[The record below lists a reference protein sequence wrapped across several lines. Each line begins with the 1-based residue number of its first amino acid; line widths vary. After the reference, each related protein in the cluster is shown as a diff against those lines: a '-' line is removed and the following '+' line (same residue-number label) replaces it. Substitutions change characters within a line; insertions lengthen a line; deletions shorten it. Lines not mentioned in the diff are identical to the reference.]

1 MKTLNNLTEFNSQLA
16 AAGSRLVV
24 VDFFAEWCGP
34 CKTLA
39 PILANLEKKHKP
51 TIFVKVD
58 VDEAGDVAAKYE
70 VRAMPTIVMI
80 VNKTEVSR
88 VVGAD
93 VAEIQSLIK
102 KHETGDEFSGAG
114 AGQTLG
120 GGAISIITTTTTTT
134 TQQSIDP
141 SKTVEGPGG
150 SCQIQ
155 VRMLDGS
162 LIRGNFEPTHTVRQV
177 HDFVKANLDAR
188 GIQAPGFALMTQFP
202 RVVYE
207 NEALE
212 QSLEAVKLT
221 PRAQLI
227 VRS

>member
-1 MKTLNNLTEFNSQLA
+1 MKTLKNLTEFNSQLA

-39 PILANLEKKHKP
+39 PILANLETKHKP
-51 TIFVKVD
+51 TIFAKVD
-58 VDEAGDVAAKYE
+58 VDEAGDIAAKYE
-70 VRAMPTIVMI
+70 VTVMPTIVMI
-80 VNKTEVSR
+80 VNKTEVGR
-88 VVGAD
+88 VVGAN
-93 VAEIQSLIK
+93 VAEIQTLIK
-102 KHETGDEFSGAG
+102 KHETGDAFSGTG

-120 GGAISIITTTTTTT
+120 GGASSITATATTTL
-134 TQQSIDP
+134 QSADP

-188 GIQAPGFALMTQFP
+188 GVQAPGFALMTQFP

-207 NEALE
+207 NDALE
-212 QSLEAVKLT
+212 QSLEAAKLT

>member
-1 MKTLNNLTEFNSQLA
+1 MSALL
-16 AAGSRLVV
+16 GRPVV
-24 VDFFAEWCGP
+24 LIHYYCPYEPQTTYCTISIFVGGHRCGP

-51 TIFVKVD
+51 TIFAKVD

-70 VRAMPTIVMI
+70 VTAMPTIVFI
-80 VNKTEVSR
+80 VNKTEVAR

-93 VAEIQSLIK
+93 VAQIQSLIK
-102 KHETGDEFSGAG
+102 KHENGDAFSGTG

-120 GGAISIITTTTTTT
+120 GGASSTTTTT
-134 TQQSIDP
+134 TQQPIDP

-162 LIRGNFEPTHTVRQV
+162 VIRGNFEPTHTVRQV
-177 HDFVKANLDAR
+177 HDFVQANLDVR
-188 GIQAPGFALMTQFP
+188 GVDAPGFALMTQFP
-202 RVVYE
+202 RM
-207 NEALE
+207 
-212 QSLEAVKLT
+212 
-221 PRAQLI
+221 
-227 VRS
+227 

>member
-16 AAGSRLVV
+16 AADSRLVV

-51 TIFVKVD
+51 TIFAKVD
-58 VDEAGDVAAKYE
+58 VDKAGDVAAKYE
-70 VRAMPTIVMI
+70 VKAMPTIVMI
-80 VNKTEVSR
+80 VNKTEVAR

-93 VAEIQSLIK
+93 VAQIQSLIK
-102 KHETGDEFSGAG
+102 KHETGDAFSGTG

-120 GGAISIITTTTTTT
+120 GRAGSTITTTTTT
-134 TQQSIDP
+134 TQQPIDP
-141 SKTVEGPGG
+141 SEIVEGPGG

-162 LIRGNFEPTHTVRQV
+162 VIRGNFEPTHTVRQV
-177 HDFVKANLDAR
+177 HDFVKANLDAL
-188 GIQAPGFALMTQFP
+188 GVQAPGFALMTQFP
-202 RVVYE
+202 RV
-207 NEALE
+207 
-212 QSLEAVKLT
+212 
-221 PRAQLI
+221 
-227 VRS
+227 

>member
-1 MKTLNNLTEFNSQLA
+1 MKTISNLAEFNKQLT
-16 AAGSRLVV
+16 AAGPLLVV

-39 PILANLEKKHKP
+39 PILENLEKKHKP
-51 TIFVKVD
+51 TIFAKVD
-58 VDEAGDVAAKYE
+58 VDKAGDVAAKYE
-70 VRAMPTIVMI
+70 VKAMPTIVFF
-80 VNKTEVSR
+80 VNQEEVGR

-93 VAEIQSLIK
+93 VAQIQSLIK
-102 KHETGDEFSGAG
+102 KHETGDAFSGTG

-120 GGAISIITTTTTTT
+120 GSTTTTTATATT
-134 TQQSIDP
+134 TQQPIDP
-141 SKTVEGPGG
+141 TKSAEAPGG

-155 VRMLDGS
+155 IRMLDGS
-162 LIRGNFEPTHTVRQV
+162 VVRGNFEPTHTVRQV

-188 GIQAPGFALMTQFP
+188 GVQAPGFALMTQFP
-202 RVVYE
+202 KVVYE

-212 QSLEAVKLT
+212 QSLEAAKLT

-227 VRS
+227 VRA